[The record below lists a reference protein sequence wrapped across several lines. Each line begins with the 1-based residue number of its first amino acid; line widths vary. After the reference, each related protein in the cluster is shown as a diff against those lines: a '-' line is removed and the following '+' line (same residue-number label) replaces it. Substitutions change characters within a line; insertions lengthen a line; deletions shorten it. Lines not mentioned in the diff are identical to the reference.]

1 MKSHVVEITEVTEST
16 DVELTEVP
24 DGEQRGHNPLPAR
37 VRLDTEKHT
46 KPSLDQSSESYL
58 HIL

>member
-1 MKSHVVEITEVTEST
+1 MMPRKMKSHVVEITEVTEST

-24 DGEQRGHNPLPAR
+24 DVEQTGRCQEGHNPLPAR

-46 KPSLDQSSESYL
+46 KP
-58 HIL
+58 